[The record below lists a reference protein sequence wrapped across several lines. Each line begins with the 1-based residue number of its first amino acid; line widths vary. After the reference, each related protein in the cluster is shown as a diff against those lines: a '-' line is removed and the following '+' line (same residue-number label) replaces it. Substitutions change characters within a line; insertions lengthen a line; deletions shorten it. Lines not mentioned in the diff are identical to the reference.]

1 MGMKFSRKGFTFL
14 ELMVAIAILLI
25 ILSGLLTTFVYC
37 IVMNEANNNLVVA
50 ANDAQYVME
59 KIKSLDYD
67 SINTSTLNSLTLY
80 FNNLP
85 NENLTNSYVTGT
97 GPKEI
102 TINVNWTERGRQRNF
117 QLSTLIASDE

>member
-1 MGMKFSRKGFTFL
+1 
-14 ELMVAIAILLI
+14 MVAIAILLI

-59 KIKSLDYD
+59 KIKSLGNY
-67 SINTSTLNSLTLY
+67 SLINNSTLNSLTLN
-80 FNNLP
+80 FNNNLP